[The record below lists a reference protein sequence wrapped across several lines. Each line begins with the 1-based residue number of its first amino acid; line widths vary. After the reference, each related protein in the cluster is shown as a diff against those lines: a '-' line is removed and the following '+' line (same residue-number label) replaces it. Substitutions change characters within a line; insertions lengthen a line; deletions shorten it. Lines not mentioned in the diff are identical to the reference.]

1 MFITSKRRG
10 TRAAALLIL
19 VGLMVAGHA
28 RAEDW
33 FGPVFADTQGRFGGV
48 MDDPE
53 AHRVQVLVSE
63 VVEGDDGQP
72 ALRRR
77 GYRVDA
83 EYFYPASSIKIAAC
97 VAALL
102 EVQRWREDFGPDA
115 TVDTPLALLRADG
128 SAEERDESNVVDG
141 AVTVRQEIRKV
152 CLVSDNPGF
161 NRLFD
166 LVGRDAL
173 NQTMWDAGLP
183 SFRLR
188 HQLIGGGPNERR
200 GDPQTTPRIEVRTD
214 DGVHTIPPRTAEIE
228 LETQRPD
235 AAYRFGQAYIAG
247 GQRHDGPFDFTQRN
261 EVALAD
267 LHDLLIMIARP
278 DIDLDKPGLP
288 LTDEHRAL
296 LAEAMSQDPLTSA
309 NPVYPSPPHEPGFAE
324 SWPLAGVK
332 RVVDGGQVRETQK
345 GGLAYGFVI
354 ENAYYVDENTGRA
367 FFLTATI
374 YHNPNATFNDNVYG
388 YDFSRA
394 FLTDL
399 GEAVARRL
407 WIPPG
412 DDTP

>member
-1 MFITSKRRG
+1 MRLTLNRR
-10 TRAAALLIL
+10 TNRAATLLIL
-19 VGLMVAGHA
+19 AGLAGA
-28 RAEDW
+28 GNAAGEDW
-33 FGPVFADTQGRFGGV
+33 FAPVFADTHGRFGGV

-63 VVEGDDGQP
+63 VVEGEDGQ
-72 ALRRR
+72 ATLRRH
-77 GYRVDA
+77 GYRADA

-102 EVQRWREDFGPDA
+102 EVQRWQEELGLDA
-115 TVDTPLALLRADG
+115 DVDTPLAFHGADG
-128 SAEERDESNVVDG
+128 SVLEHDASNVVDG
-141 AVTVRQEIRKV
+141 TVTVRHEIRKV

-188 HQLIGGGPNERR
+188 HQLIGGGPGERR
-200 GDPQTTPRIEVRTD
+200 GDPETTPRVELRTS
-214 DGVHTIPPRTAEIE
+214 GGGHTLPPRTAEIE
-228 LETQRPD
+228 LPTQRPD
-235 AAYRFGQAYIAG
+235 DAYRFGEAYIAA

-278 DIDLDKPGLP
+278 DIGLGKPGLP
-288 LTDEHRAL
+288 LTDAHRAL
-296 LAEAMSQDPLTSA
+296 LVEAMSQDPLTSA
-309 NPVYPSPPHEPGFAE
+309 NPVYPSPPHEPGFAQ
-324 SWPLAGVK
+324 SWPLAGVQ
-332 RVVDGGQVRETQK
+332 RVVDGGAVTETQK

-354 ENAYYVDENTGRA
+354 ENAYYVDETTGRS

-374 YHNPNATFNDNVYG
+374 YHNPNATFNDDTYG
-388 YDFSRA
+388 YDFSRQ

-407 WIPPG
+407 WGPAP
-412 DDTP
+412 DQHE

>member
-1 MFITSKRRG
+1 MMLFHLKRRWP
-10 TRAAALLIL
+10 RDAAVLIFA
-19 VGLMVAGHA
+19 GLSVAGPA
-28 RAEDW
+28 AGDDW
-33 FGPVFADTQGRFGGV
+33 FGPVFADNQGRFGGV

-72 ALRRR
+72 TLRRH
-77 GYRVDA
+77 GYRADA

-102 EVQRWREDFGPDA
+102 EVQRWQEELAADA
-115 TVDTPLALLRADG
+115 SVDTPLAFHAADG
-128 SAEERDESNVVDG
+128 SALEHDESNVVDG
-141 AVTVRQEIRKV
+141 TVTVRHEIRKV

-188 HQLIGGGPNERR
+188 HQLIGGGPGERR
-200 GDPQTTPRIEVRTD
+200 GDPATTPRVEVRTD
-214 DGVHTIPPRTAEIE
+214 DSTHTIPPRTAQTE
-228 LETQRPD
+228 LPTQRPD
-235 AAYRFGQAYIAG
+235 GAYRFGEAYIAD
-247 GQRHDGPFDFTQRN
+247 GQRHDGPFDFTTRN

-296 LAEAMSQDPLTSA
+296 LVEAMSQDPLTSA
-309 NPVYPSPPHEPGFAE
+309 NPVYPSPPHEPGFAQ
-324 SWPLAGVK
+324 SWPLAGVQ
-332 RVVDGGQVRETQK
+332 RVIDGGAVTETQK

-354 ENAYYVDENTGRA
+354 ENAYYIDETTGRS

-374 YHNPNATFNDNVYG
+374 YHNPNATFNDNDYG
-388 YDFSRA
+388 YEFSRA

-407 WIPPG
+407 WGPVSE
-412 DDTP
+412 